1 MLTPSEN
8 TSTPAP
14 SPLRQTSLGA
24 AVMIGV
30 VILGA
35 LVLYLVTRGLLLV
48 LPEMRPW
55 SIEEMIE

>member
-8 TSTPAP
+8 I
-14 SPLRQTSLGA
+14 LGA
-24 AVMIGV
+24 IVVIGV

-55 SIEEMIE
+55 SIEETIE